1 MQETKSLILKY
12 QTFERYIDW
21 LKMRY
26 IGIIRY
32 IERLKK
38 RDDDDSF
45 HPDFA
50 NTTNYLPV
58 RQVAPEQVSDC
69 QRCLAC
75 RRLASRCLMLPLVSR
90 SHLTVHHAAPPMS
103 RVDEGREECG
113 DGGNALC
120 LDSHLTFLRCH
131 LALALKRFALH
142 VPLSLPSLNTY

>member
-12 QTFERYIDW
+12 LTIERYIAW

-26 IGIIRY
+26 IGMIRY
-32 IERLKK
+32 VDRLKK

-45 HPDFA
+45 HTDYA
-50 NTTNYLPV
+50 NTTNYLSL
-58 RQVAPEQVSDC
+58 RQVAPEQG
-69 QRCLAC
+69 QRCLDC
-75 RRLASRCLMLPLVSR
+75 RRLASRCLMLPLASR

-120 LDSHLTFLRCH
+120 LDSHFTFLCCH
-131 LALALKRFALH
+131 FALALKRFALH
-142 VPLSLPSLNTY
+142 VHLSLPSLNTY